1 MDTSLPLTGAATK
14 SLQWIY
20 PPPVDDIPY
29 LSSQGTNLVKQD
41 DSSWIR
47 GLKLQWCAIS
57 SLKTLNPLI
66 HVRLG
71 FASGA
76 VGTTSNPSCSEG
88 SKSQLLIGGVFSL
101 DSGLHRGEHI
111 PDAVG
116 LRHKVGL
123 YFLDLVIAV
132 SGDDVLDVL
141 NRAFRRC
148 AQVVVHCA
156 VGIDFCIT
164 PHLCCN
170 GLAGSTRRD
179 RL

>member
-1 MDTSLPLTGAATK
+1 MDTSLALTGGATK

-20 PPPVDDIPY
+20 PPPVDDIRY
-29 LSSQGTNLVKQD
+29 LGSQAINLVKQD

-47 GLKLQWCAIS
+47 VLTLQRCAIS

-76 VGTTSNPSCSEG
+76 VGTASNPSCPEG
-88 SKSQLLIGGVFSL
+88 SKSQLLIGGVLSWE
-101 DSGLHRGEHI
+101 SGLHRGEHI
-111 PDAVG
+111 PDAVR

-141 NRAFRRC
+141 DHSFRLC
-148 AQVVVHCA
+148 GQVVVHCV

-170 GLAGSTRRD
+170 EVSWID
-179 RL
+179 